1 MWRPR
6 CKSCKACARFTKS
19 WVLTQFLNDIPAAC
33 PHRLWPDGRLV
44 RARLARGW
52 FGANIV
58 GFSASEK
65 TRQRA
70 VELQVIDQACTSVA
84 EAVQGA
90 DLVLLA
96 VPVGAMHSSFAAMR
110 NVLQPSTLLMD
121 VGSTKCDVIAAA
133 VTTLG
138 DRLSCFVPAH
148 PIAGKEVAGIEH
160 AESTLYQERRTILT
174 PLPKTGIHRLQAA
187 HDVWT
192 AIGSHVSTMTP
203 EAHDA
208 TFAAV
213 SHLPHMLAFAAV
225 NALMAQPQG
234 AAFMDMAGPGFRDFS
249 RIAASDASVWRDIL
263 SANHAEV
270 LKQVAHFRGALD
282 QFENALKQGDAAA
295 LQHLIQQASDVRSAW
310 TLQAGNA
317 CSQTSL

>member
-1 MWRPR
+1 M
-6 CKSCKACARFTKS
+6 KF
-19 WVLTQFLNDIPAAC
+19 Q
-33 PHRLWPDGRLV
+33 
-44 RARLARGW
+44 RLALIGCGLMGGSFALALREAGLVQTI
-52 FGANIV
+52 A

-70 VELQVIDQACTSVA
+70 LELKVIDQACTSVA
-84 EAVQGA
+84 QAVQGA

-110 NVLQPSTLLMD
+110 DVLQPNSLLMD

-133 VTTLG
+133 QATLG
-138 DRLSCFVPAH
+138 ERLSCFVPAH

-160 AESTLYQERRTILT
+160 AEASLYQERRTILT
-174 PLPKTGIHRLQAA
+174 PLPKTSIHRMQAA
-187 HDVWT
+187 HEVWT

-203 EAHDA
+203 ETHDA

-225 NALMAQPQG
+225 NALTAQAQG
-234 AAFMDMAGPGFRDFS
+234 ATFLDMAGPGFRDFS

-263 SANHAEV
+263 SANKSEV
-270 LKQVAHFRGALD
+270 LKQVAHFRAALE
-282 QFENALKQGDAAA
+282 QFETTLKQGDTAA
-295 LQHLIQQASDVRSAW
+295 LQQLIQQASDVRSAW

-317 CSQTSL
+317 CNTASED

>member
-1 MWRPR
+1 M
-6 CKSCKACARFTKS
+6 KF
-19 WVLTQFLNDIPAAC
+19 Q
-33 PHRLWPDGRLV
+33 
-44 RARLARGW
+44 RLALIGCGLMGGSFALALREAGLVET
-52 FGANIV
+52 IV
-58 GFSASEK
+58 GFSASDK

-70 VELQVIDQACTSVA
+70 VERQVIDQACTSVA

-96 VPVGAMHSSFAAMR
+96 VPVGAMQASFAAMR
-110 NVLQPSTLLMD
+110 DVLQPNTLLMD
-121 VGSTKCDVIAAA
+121 VGSTKCDVISAAQA
-133 VTTLG
+133 TLG
-138 DRLSCFVPAH
+138 ERLSCFVPAH

-187 HDVWT
+187 HEVWT
-192 AIGSHVSTMTP
+192 AVGSHVSTMTP

-213 SHLPHMLAFAAV
+213 SHLPHMLAFAAI

-234 AAFMDMAGPGFRDFS
+234 AAFLDMAGPGFRDFS
-249 RIAASDASVWRDIL
+249 RIAASDASVWRDIF

-270 LKQVAHFRGALD
+270 LTQVAHFRSALD
-282 QFENALKQGDAAA
+282 QFETALKQGDATA

-317 CSQTSL
+317 CNKASEN

>member
-1 MWRPR
+1 MT
-6 CKSCKACARFTKS
+6 F
-19 WVLTQFLNDIPAAC
+19 Q
-33 PHRLWPDGRLV
+33 
-44 RARLARGW
+44 RLALIGCGLMGGSFALALREAGLVKI
-52 FGANIV
+52 IV

-70 VELQVIDQACTSVA
+70 LELQVIDQACASVA

-96 VPVGAMHSSFAAMR
+96 VPVGAMHASFAAMR
-110 NVLQPSTLLMD
+110 DVLQPSALLMD

-133 VTTLG
+133 QATLG
-138 DRLSCFVPAH
+138 ERLSCFVPAH
-148 PIAGKEVAGIEH
+148 PIAGKEVAGIDH
-160 AESTLYQERRTILT
+160 AEAILYQDRRTIIT
-174 PLPKTGIHRLQAA
+174 PLPKTGIHKTQAA
-187 HDVWT
+187 HEVWT

-225 NALMAQPQG
+225 NALSTQPQG
-234 AAFMDMAGPGFRDFS
+234 AAFLEMAGPGFRDFS

-263 SANHAEV
+263 SANKAEV
-270 LKQVAHFRGALD
+270 LTQVAHFRAALEK
-282 QFENALKQGDAAA
+282 FENTLKQGDTAA

-317 CSQTSL
+317 CNKASED

>member
-1 MWRPR
+1 MN
-6 CKSCKACARFTKS
+6 F
-19 WVLTQFLNDIPAAC
+19 Q
-33 PHRLWPDGRLV
+33 
-44 RARLARGW
+44 RLALIGCGLMGGSFALALRQAGLVQH
-52 FGANIV
+52 IT

-70 VELQVIDQACTSVA
+70 LELGVIDQACNSVA
-84 EAVQGA
+84 EAVLGA

-96 VPVGAMHSSFAAMR
+96 VPVGAMHSSFVALRDSLSPTA
-110 NVLQPSTLLMD
+110 LLMD

-133 VTTLG
+133 KVALG
-138 DRLSCFVPAH
+138 ERLNCLVPAH

-160 AESTLYQERRTILT
+160 AEGTLYQERRTILT
-174 PLPKTGIHRLQAA
+174 PLPQNTIRQIQTASAL
-187 HDVWT
+187 WT
-192 AIGSHVSTMTP
+192 AIGSHVSHMTP

-213 SHLPHMLAFAAV
+213 SHLPHLLAFAAV
-225 NALMAQPQG
+225 NALTAQTQG
-234 AAFMDMAGPGFRDFS
+234 DAFLEMAGPGFRDFS

-270 LKQVAHFRGALD
+270 LTQVAHFRDALA
-282 QFENALKQGDAAA
+282 QFENALQSGNTTA
-295 LQHLIQQASDVRSAW
+295 LQQLIQQASDVRSAW

-317 CSQTSL
+317 CNTASED

>member
-1 MWRPR
+1 M
-6 CKSCKACARFTKS
+6 KF
-19 WVLTQFLNDIPAAC
+19 Q
-33 PHRLWPDGRLV
+33 
-44 RARLARGW
+44 RLALIGCGLMGGSFALALRDAGLVET
-52 FGANIV
+52 IV

-70 VELQVIDQACTSVA
+70 VERHVIDHACANVA
-84 EAVQGA
+84 EAVKGA

-96 VPVGAMHSSFAAMR
+96 VPVGAMHDSFAAMR
-110 NVLQPSTLLMD
+110 EVLQPNALLMD

-133 VTTLG
+133 QAALG

-148 PIAGKEVAGIEH
+148 PIAGKEVAGIDH
-160 AESTLYQERRTILT
+160 AESSLYQDRRTILT

-225 NALMAQPQG
+225 NALTSQPQG
-234 AAFMDMAGPGFRDFS
+234 AAFLDMAGPGFRDFS

-263 SANHAEV
+263 NANHAEV
-270 LKQVAHFRGALD
+270 LEQVRHFRAALE
-282 QFENALKQGDAAA
+282 QFEDALKLGDTQA
-295 LQHLIQQASDVRSAW
+295 LQQLIQQASDVRSAW
-310 TLQAGNA
+310 TLQAGHA
-317 CSQTSL
+317 CSTDSEN

>member
-1 MWRPR
+1 MM
-6 CKSCKACARFTKS
+6 F
-19 WVLTQFLNDIPAAC
+19 Q
-33 PHRLWPDGRLV
+33 
-44 RARLARGW
+44 RLALIGCGLMGGSFALALREAGLVQS
-52 FGANIV
+52 IV

-70 VELQVIDQACTSVA
+70 VELKVIDHACASVA

-110 NVLQPSTLLMD
+110 DVLQPNTLLMD

-133 VTTLG
+133 QDTLG
-138 DRLSCFVPAH
+138 ERLNCFVPAH

-160 AESTLYQERRTILT
+160 AERTLYQERRTILT

-187 HDVWT
+187 HEVWT
-192 AIGSHVSTMTP
+192 AVGSHVSTMTP

-225 NALMAQPQG
+225 NAITTQSQG
-234 AAFMDMAGPGFRDFS
+234 AAFLDMAGPGFRDFS

-263 SANHAEV
+263 NANHAEV
-270 LKQVAHFRGALD
+270 RKQLQHLRAELDHFED
-282 QFENALKQGDAAA
+282 ALKLGDTQA
-295 LQHLIQQASDVRSAW
+295 LQQLIQQASDVRSTW

-317 CSQTSL
+317 CHKNSEDN

>member
-1 MWRPR
+1 M
-6 CKSCKACARFTKS
+6 KF
-19 WVLTQFLNDIPAAC
+19 Q
-33 PHRLWPDGRLV
+33 
-44 RARLARGW
+44 RLALIGCGLMGGSFALALRKAG
-52 FGANIV
+52 GVDTIV

-70 VELQVIDQACTSVA
+70 LELQVIDQACTSVA
-84 EAVQGA
+84 DAVQGA

-96 VPVGAMHSSFAAMR
+96 VPVGAMSSSFEAMR
-110 NVLQPSTLLMD
+110 PALSPSALVMD

-133 VTTLG
+133 QAALG

-148 PIAGKEVAGIEH
+148 PIAGKEVAGIDH
-160 AESTLYQERRTILT
+160 ADATLYQDRRTILT
-174 PLPKTGIHRLQAA
+174 PLPKTSIHRLQTA
-187 HDVWT
+187 HEVWT
-192 AIGSHVSTMTP
+192 AVGSHVSTLTP

-225 NALMAQPQG
+225 NALMSQAQG
-234 AAFMDMAGPGFRDFS
+234 TAYLDMAGPGFRDFS

-270 LKQVAHFRGALD
+270 LTQVAHFRAALD
-282 QFENALKQGDAAA
+282 QFENALTSGDTTA
-295 LQHLIQQASDVRSAW
+295 LEHLIQQASDVRSAW

-317 CSQTSL
+317 CNKASED

>member
-1 MWRPR
+1 MT
-6 CKSCKACARFTKS
+6 F
-19 WVLTQFLNDIPAAC
+19 Q
-33 PHRLWPDGRLV
+33 
-44 RARLARGW
+44 RLALIGCGLMGGSFALALRKAGLVQT
-52 FGANIV
+52 IV

-70 VELQVIDQACTSVA
+70 VDLNVIDQACTSVA
-84 EAVQGA
+84 EAVQDA

-96 VPVGAMHSSFAAMR
+96 VPVGAMQASFAAMR
-110 NVLQPSTLLMD
+110 EVLMPNTLLMD

-133 VTTLG
+133 QVALG

-160 AESTLYQERRTILT
+160 ADSTLYQDRRTILT
-174 PLPKTGIHRLQAA
+174 PQHQTGIHKMQAA

-225 NALMAQPQG
+225 NALSSQSQG
-234 AAFMDMAGPGFRDFS
+234 AAFLEMAGPAFGTSPALLPAMHRC
-249 RIAASDASVWRDIL
+249 
-263 SANHAEV
+263 
-270 LKQVAHFRGALD
+270 GAT
-282 QFENALKQGDAAA
+282 F
-295 LQHLIQQASDVRSAW
+295 
-310 TLQAGNA
+310 
-317 CSQTSL
+317 

>member
-1 MWRPR
+1 MSFQRMALIGCGLMGGSFALALR
-6 CKSCKACARFTKS
+6 EA
-19 WVLTQFLNDIPAAC
+19 
-33 PHRLWPDGRLV
+33 RLV
-44 RARLARGW
+44 QT
-52 FGANIV
+52 IV

-70 VELQVIDQACTSVA
+70 VELKVIDQACASVA

-110 NVLQPSTLLMD
+110 EVLQPNALLMD

-133 VTTLG
+133 QATLG
-138 DRLSCFVPAH
+138 ERLSCFVPAH

-160 AESTLYQERRTILT
+160 AESSLYQARRTILT

-192 AIGSHVSTMTP
+192 AIGSHVSTLTP

-213 SHLPHMLAFAAV
+213 SHLPHLLAFAAV
-225 NALMAQPQG
+225 NAITAQPQG
-234 AAFMDMAGPGFRDFS
+234 AAFLDMAGPGFRDFS

-263 SANHAEV
+263 SANHTEV
-270 LKQVAHFRGALD
+270 RTQIAHFRTALAA
-282 QFENALKQGDAAA
+282 FENALEQGDASA
-295 LQHLIQQASDVRSAW
+295 LQQLIQQASDVRSTW

-317 CSQTSL
+317 CNTSSED

>member
-1 MWRPR
+1 MFNQLGVIGCGLMGGSFALALRQ
-6 CKSCKACARFTKS
+6 A
-19 WVLTQFLNDIPAAC
+19 
-33 PHRLWPDGRLV
+33 GLV
-44 RARLARGW
+44 DTIA
-52 FGANIV
+52 

-70 VELQVIDQACTSVA
+70 VERQVIDQACTSVA

-96 VPVGAMHSSFAAMR
+96 VPVGAMHDSFAAMR
-110 NVLQPSTLLMD
+110 EVLQPNALLMD

-133 VTTLG
+133 QATLG
-138 DRLSCFVPAH
+138 ERLSSFVPAH
-148 PIAGKEVAGIEH
+148 PIAGKEVAGIDH
-160 AESTLYQERRTILT
+160 AEALLYQDRRTILT
-174 PLPKTGIHRLQAA
+174 PLPKTGIHRLQTA

-192 AIGSHVSTMTP
+192 AVGSHVSTMTP

-225 NALMAQPQG
+225 NALTSQPQG
-234 AAFMDMAGPGFRDFS
+234 AAYLDMAGPGFRDFS

-263 SANHAEV
+263 NANHAEV
-270 LKQVAHFRGALD
+270 LQQVQHFRSALD
-282 QFENALKQGDAAA
+282 QFENALKLGDTQA
-295 LQHLIQQASDVRSAW
+295 LQQLIQQASDVRSAW

-317 CSQTSL
+317 CNTASED

>member
-1 MWRPR
+1 MM
-6 CKSCKACARFTKS
+6 F
-19 WVLTQFLNDIPAAC
+19 Q
-33 PHRLWPDGRLV
+33 
-44 RARLARGW
+44 RLALIGCGLMGGSFALALREAGLVHT
-52 FGANIV
+52 IV

-70 VELQVIDQACTSVA
+70 VELRVIDQACKSVA

-96 VPVGAMHSSFAAMR
+96 VPVGAMQASFEAMR
-110 NVLQPSTLLMD
+110 EVLQPNALLMD

-133 VTTLG
+133 QAALG
-138 DRLSCFVPAH
+138 ERLSCFVPAH
-148 PIAGKEVAGIEH
+148 PIAGKEVAGITH
-160 AESTLYQERRTILT
+160 AEAGLYQDRRTILT

-192 AIGSHVSTMTP
+192 AIGSHVSTMSP

-225 NALMAQPQG
+225 NAITAQPQG
-234 AAFMDMAGPGFRDFS
+234 AAFLDMAGPGFRDFS

-263 SANHAEV
+263 SANQAEV
-270 LKQVAHFRGALD
+270 LKQVTQFRTALD
-282 QFENALKQGDAAA
+282 QFETALKSGDTSA
-295 LQHLIQQASDVRSAW
+295 LQHLIQQASDTRSAW
-310 TLQAGNA
+310 SLLAGNA
-317 CSQTSL
+317 CNQASEDK